1 MIGVASRE
9 RKTHTHTHTHK
20 SPRAPL
26 QKKKLLS
33 KSSPQGT
40 SIPLSLSSLDHHYP
54 IQPPPENPP
63 VTTLEGHDK
72 FLIELGSAKRLT
84 PTPMQN
90 RKEKPRLPCG
100 DTSIASSWLAIS
112 PSFKGAPLSHLHPH
126 RHCHHYCYHH
136 WNPPPPLPLLLQ
148 EQSSSAHSCQTNQTR
163 TDTAVYDKHD

>member
-1 MIGVASRE
+1 MIGVASGE
-9 RKTHTHTHTHK
+9 RNTYTHTHK
-20 SPRAPL
+20 NLPARHS
-26 QKKKLLS
+26 KKKNSFRNQVRRELLF
-33 KSSPQGT
+33 PYPYRHLIII
-40 SIPLSLSSLDHHYP
+40 IPYNQHLR
-54 IQPPPENPP
+54 IPP
-63 VTTLEGHDK
+63 VTTSEGHDK
-72 FLIELGSAKRLT
+72 VLIELGSAKRLT

-112 PSFKGAPLSHLHPH
+112 PSFKAAPLSHLHPH